1 VPKTAEDAAAPSPG
15 SGPGALVARYR
26 PAIAT
31 VYVALVLVVLFATD
45 RFDRPTV
52 LVCVLGGAVVLGW
65 RNPRPWARFVMDWMP
80 LFVVLVSY
88 DLVRAQ
94 ADSLIPRAHLDPQLA
109 IDKFIGGG
117 KAPTVRLQDAYLRPN
132 HLHWYDYAAFVVYLS
147 HFVAVLVVGVVLYRV
162 NRERFRRF
170 AKVFL
175 VFSLAG
181 YATYVL
187 YPAIPPWL
195 AGRQGALPGATRA
208 VHTIWQHLD
217 LEFMERVFSGN
228 PRYSNPV
235 GALPSEHAAYPLLFL
250 LLFWAIASRGW
261 RIVLVSY
268 TFVMA
273 IALVYLGEHY
283 VTDVVVGWIY
293 AIIAVLVV
301 SRVLDRRA
309 ARRPTELRA
318 SSMQPVGSS

>member
-1 VPKTAEDAAAPSPG
+1 MPKTADDAAAPSPG

-26 PAIAT
+26 PAMAG
-31 VYVALVLVVLFATD
+31 VYLALVLAALFATD

-52 LVCVLGGAVVLGW
+52 LVCVLGGTVVLGW
-65 RNPRPWARFVMDWMP
+65 RNPRPWARFLMDWMP
-80 LFVVLVSY
+80 LFVILVTY

-117 KAPTVRLQDAYLRPN
+117 KAPTVRLQDAYFHPN

-147 HFVAVLVVGVVLYRV
+147 HFVVAIVVGAVLYIVHRD
-162 NRERFRRF
+162 RFRRF

-195 AGRQGALPGATRA
+195 ASRQGALPGATRA
-208 VHTIWQHLD
+208 VHTIWDHLG

-235 GALPSEHAAYPLLFL
+235 GALPSEHGAYPLLFL
-250 LLFWAIASRGW
+250 LLFWAFATRGW

-268 TFVMA
+268 TLVMA

-283 VTDVVVGWIY
+283 VTDVVMGWIY
-293 AIIAVLVV
+293 AVIAIIVV
-301 SRVLDRRA
+301 NRVLDQRA
-309 ARRPTELRA
+309 ARRPERLRE
-318 SSMQPVGSS
+318 MQPVGSS